1 MPRPPDHPEAW
12 AGCIESRVVRSQ
24 NSGVGRLL
32 LDRPVGTHAYRAF
45 FFAVS
50 SRTSICGRRHDR
62 HETLKRY

>member
-12 AGCIESRVVRSQ
+12 AGCIKSRVVRSQ